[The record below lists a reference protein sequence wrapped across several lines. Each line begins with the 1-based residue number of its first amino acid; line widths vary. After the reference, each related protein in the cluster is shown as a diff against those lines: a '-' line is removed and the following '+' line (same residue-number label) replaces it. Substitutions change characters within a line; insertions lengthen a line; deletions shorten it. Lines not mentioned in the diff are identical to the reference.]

1 MAISP
6 FGSTTSA
13 SPPGQSSAEQLK
25 GRAADVASRLP
36 PLLIAAE
43 RIAITVEQG
52 VHGRR
57 RVGRGESFWQFRQY
71 YPGDELKRLDWR
83 QSAKSDRLYLRQM
96 EWSAAQSVYLWSDLS
111 PSMRYAS
118 SRNLPSK
125 LEQAQVLLLALAT
138 VLSNAG
144 ERVALLGSGEPPI
157 AGRNV
162 AERLAERLLL
172 MTAAKEQVENDG
184 LPPGAILPSHA
195 HVVLISDF
203 LVPLPELAA
212 IVDRFADQ
220 DIHGH
225 LLQVLDPAETSLP
238 FAGRVRFEGL
248 EREGNLLIS
257 KADLLRDAYRDRLAE
272 HWQGLRDLV
281 ASAGWSCSRHVTGES
296 ATKSL
301 LQLYQWLAAD
311 CRLRR

>member
-1 MAISP
+1 MA
-6 FGSTTSA
+6 A
-13 SPPGQSSAEQLK
+13 SPNESARSAAAAAANRAERLK
-25 GRAADVASRLP
+25 GQAAGIASRLP

-43 RIAITVEQG
+43 RIALTVEQG

-71 YPGDELKRLDWR
+71 YPGDDLKRLDWR

-96 EWSAAQSVYLWSDLS
+96 EWSAAQTVYLWCDVS
-111 PSMRYAS
+111 PSMAYAS
-118 SRNLPSK
+118 SRNLPTK
-125 LEQAQVLLLALAT
+125 LERAQVMLLALAT
-138 VLSNAG
+138 VLSQAG

-162 AERLAERLLL
+162 PERLGERLLR
-172 MTAAKEQVENDG
+172 TAPAERQEAEDG
-184 LPPGAILPSHA
+184 LPPHALLPAHA
-195 HVVLISDF
+195 HVVMISDF

-225 LLQVLDPAETSLP
+225 LLQVLDPAETDLP
-238 FAGRVRFEGL
+238 FTGRVRFEGL
-248 EREGNLLIS
+248 EKEGNLLIS
-257 KADLLRDAYRDRLAE
+257 KADLLRGAYHDRLAE

-281 ASAGWSCSRHVTGES
+281 TSAGWSCSRHVTNDS

-311 CRLRR
+311 YRLRR